1 MPRKCGG
8 KEGGEGGS
16 GAQKRG
22 PAPSPPDAVGAN
34 KKTSTPSTSDR
45 STKTK
50 TTNLN
55 LAQGT
60 TVDALRTATSYFD
73 KGWNAFAQQKDGSI
87 QWIPEQIVG
96 IAEDFHSQ
104 VHDGKVKTT
113 VYRVRWS
120 GYDRTGDTW
129 EPITHLQG
137 YASMVKA
144 FKESHEKDVERL
156 AADRRREAESKEAHA
171 LKNAPKHTVLCMN
184 GLTSPVWTLG
194 MFQMVSGDSCQ
205 CMKRTKQSTAC
216 HITVR
221 HAACTVQGCGF
232 VAKYQN
238 TSNLENHYA
247 TAGTD
252 HKELADRLTSMQ
264 HIDRQARLGSAA
276 DGRIA
281 LSRTFVAPAFTADKK
296 SRCDI
301 KFVKWLVRKNRAL
314 SMSKKDDELNDF
326 VDEVTDGAYNLP
338 CLEVI
343 MKLVKQ
349 MQAWGDE
356 RIKKIVAALAAEG
369 MKLSIAADIWYS

>member
-1 MPRKCGG
+1 MPRKRVG

-104 VHDGKVKTT
+104 VDDGKVKTT

-144 FKESHEKDVERL
+144 FKESHEKDVRDWL
-156 AADRRREAESKEAHA
+156 LTVGVRQNQKKHMLSK
-171 LKNAPKHTVLCMN
+171 
-184 GLTSPVWTLG
+184 TLPNIL
-194 MFQMVSGDSCQ
+194 SC
-205 CMKRTKQSTAC
+205 A
-216 HITVR
+216 
-221 HAACTVQGCGF
+221 
-232 VAKYQN
+232 
-238 TSNLENHYA
+238 
-247 TAGTD
+247 
-252 HKELADRLTSMQ
+252 
-264 HIDRQARLGSAA
+264 
-276 DGRIA
+276 
-281 LSRTFVAPAFTADKK
+281 
-296 SRCDI
+296 
-301 KFVKWLVRKNRAL
+301 
-314 SMSKKDDELNDF
+314 
-326 VDEVTDGAYNLP
+326 
-338 CLEVI
+338 
-343 MKLVKQ
+343 
-349 MQAWGDE
+349 
-356 RIKKIVAALAAEG
+356 
-369 MKLSIAADIWYS
+369 